1 MFPILCFIQSAV
13 DAFQYYSGYACFG
26 LLLLPWIVLALCLP
40 SILRRGG
47 LEGRQINRFVER
59 YERIERGCC
68 PDCGYDL
75 RGSRRRCP
83 ECGHAIPWDQYDG
96 AAR

>member
-1 MFPILCFIQSAV
+1 MFRVLGFIQPLV
-13 DAFQYYSGYACFG
+13 DTLQYYGGYACFG
-26 LLLLPWIVLALCLP
+26 LVLLPWIVLALSLP
-40 SILRRGG
+40 SILRRGR

-59 YERIERGCC
+59 YNRIERGCC

-83 ECGHAIPWDQYDG
+83 QCGHRIPWDQYD